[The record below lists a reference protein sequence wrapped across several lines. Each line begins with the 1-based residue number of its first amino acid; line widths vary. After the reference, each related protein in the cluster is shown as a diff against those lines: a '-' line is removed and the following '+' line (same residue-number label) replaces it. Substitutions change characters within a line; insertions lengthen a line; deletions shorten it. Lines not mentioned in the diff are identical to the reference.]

1 MESILCHKTLRSC
14 CLCLTYVAQFG
25 MLLLL
30 LPVGRLMIYAAFRG
44 QEPETAKTSGCFRK
58 PVAISGPFVLQLLQL
73 LQVAGGPH
81 CITTRNFN
89 FALEFLASS
98 VHIIAGQ
105 VS

>member
-1 MESILCHKTLRSC
+1 
-14 CLCLTYVAQFG
+14 
-25 MLLLL
+25 MLLV
-30 LPVGRLMIYAAFRG
+30 VGRLMIYAAFRG

-58 PVAISGPFVLQLLQL
+58 PVAISGPFVLPQLLQTAANCCKYMP
-73 LQVAGGPH
+73 VAGGPH
-81 CITTRNFN
+81 CITRARNLN